1 MKSSNKSSALR
12 RWLLLPGLLLGF
24 AVAAHAQV
32 PDLAPP
38 KKPAQPAPVSPAPPP
53 AEQPKP
59 APAPAPVQ
67 EAPAPVVASPA
78 AAQDG
83 PFGFY
88 AGETRAQVIA
98 AIGKA
103 AIKSEKKDTL
113 EVTTSPKPDPHF
125 DTFTLILSPRAG
137 LLKVVATGKDQNDD
151 ATGVKVRAEYA
162 AVKSDVTAVYGPA
175 TESFDFIKSTSK
187 HKGAD
192 EFILALT
199 NSERTLAAY
208 WTKSAFPNSVNSIS
222 LEADGLGNDLG
233 YLSLE
238 FEFNGYAA
246 YITGK

>member
-1 MKSSNKSSALR
+1 MSANRFALHR
-12 RWLLLPGLLLGF
+12 HWLLAPALLLLTT
-24 AVAAHAQV
+24 VALHAQV
-32 PDLAPP
+32 PDLAPA
-38 KKPAQPAPVSPAPPP
+38 KKPVQSAPATTNT
-53 AEQPKP
+53 
-59 APAPAPVQ
+59 APAPTPA
-67 EAPAPVVASPA
+67 APAQEPPA
-78 AAQDG
+78 ATTTPTGDG

-88 AGETRAQVIA
+88 AGETRAQIVA

-103 AIKSEKKDTL
+103 AIKKEKKDTL
-113 EVTTSPKPDPHF
+113 EVTAAPKPDAHF
-125 DTFTLILSPRAG
+125 DTFTLIISPKAG

-162 AVKSDVTAVYGPA
+162 AVKTDVTTIYGPA

-192 EFILALT
+192 DFILALT

-208 WTKSAFPNSVNSIS
+208 WTKSAFPNNVNSIS

-246 YITGK
+246 YITAK